1 MGLKGRI
8 VNFFLKSDEDLKVE
22 EYKRE
27 LEKKGIHYFGR
38 RL

>member
-1 MGLKGRI
+1 MGLKGTL
-8 VNFFLKSDEDLKVE
+8 VGFFLKSDEELEVE

-27 LEKKGIHYFGR
+27 LEKDGVHYFGR